1 MKIWAFIIVGM
12 SCGALFAHYQ
22 LCAASAIRNLL
33 GFRRTQKMILY
44 VCIVV
49 GSMVFLNLF
58 IGLGLLTEAVK
69 PFVPLTLLGGI
80 LFGLGMVIAGGSTE
94 GILFRVGEGN
104 VPAMMSTVGMIL
116 GMAAFGFTIAARFK
130 GARPP
135 HFISDTLLRLFG
147 IHPLVFSIMVALLA
161 VLAVVVMT
169 ARSAERRRRLRL
181 VFVVATIVALN
192 GVFLRA
198 MFFMKQS
205 DCRIISPL
213 VFQEMMLSDENLVIL
228 DIRGKP
234 LYDKGHL
241 PNAISLSDLPKGLH
255 DMKEHKDKTIVVV
268 CGVGLVSKLD
278 CIKLNRM
285 GFKKVYS
292 LEGGLKNWARFQ
304 EERQAGQQSA
314 MSGGG

>member
-33 GFRRTQKMILY
+33 GFRRTHKTILY
-44 VCIVV
+44 LCIIVA
-49 GSMVFLNLF
+49 SAVFFNFF
-58 IGLGLLTEAVK
+58 IGIGLLTETVK

-80 LFGLGMVIAGGSTE
+80 LFGIGMVIAGGSTE

-104 VPAMMSTVGMIL
+104 VPAMVSAFGMVL

-135 HFISDTLLRLFG
+135 HFVGDTLLKLFG
-147 IHPLVFSIMVALLA
+147 IHPLVFSIVVALLA
-161 VLAVVVMT
+161 VLAVFFMM
-169 ARSAERRRRLRL
+169 ARSPERRRTLGL
-181 VFVVATIVALN
+181 VLVVATVVALN
-192 GVFLRA
+192 GMLLRA

-213 VFQEMMLSDENLVIL
+213 VFQEMLLSGEDLVIL
-228 DIRGKP
+228 DVRGRA

-241 PNAISLSDLPKGLH
+241 PNAISLDDLPKGLH
-255 DMKEHKDKTIVVV
+255 DMTEYRDKSVVVV

-304 EERQAGQQSA
+304 EEHQAGAQSA
-314 MSGGG
+314 VSGGG